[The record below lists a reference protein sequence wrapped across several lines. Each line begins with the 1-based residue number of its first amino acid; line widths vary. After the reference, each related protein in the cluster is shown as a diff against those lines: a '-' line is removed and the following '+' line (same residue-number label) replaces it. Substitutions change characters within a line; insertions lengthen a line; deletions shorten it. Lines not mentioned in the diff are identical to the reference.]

1 MDPYTA
7 RSPRSR
13 RDRISVAAAV
23 ALGAGLLLGGGGWA
37 LIANGDECA
46 RDEASLVVKADP
58 AIAPAA
64 SALAAREGSGRCAAV
79 KVTAEASADTA
90 AAISAG
96 RNVPDV
102 WIPDSELW
110 LDLARGGPS
119 GRTVLGRSASVAV
132 SPLLIAYPPDEGA
145 PPDRTW
151 AGLLAAQPDGTGDDP
166 PEAGNDLVVRVPDPA
181 RTAAGMA
188 SLLALQDAIGPGQ
201 GFTSL
206 KRFAATLRTIETLD
220 PGEDPRAALSEPAE
234 GSSAQVAVV
243 SEQQATRWPAG
254 RPGTVYPASGTPA
267 LDFPFTVTTAD
278 LAKQHRADDLLRRFQ
293 SPSGVAELNRRGLR
307 GGGGAK
313 AAAGGALSTPLP
325 RILPLASPGAA
336 SRIQQTWRSFKQE
349 INVLALVDPSG
360 PAGTAMTGAAWRD
373 AIGPGGNRLDAML
386 VSLNRGLN
394 LVGDDSEFGLWTTSG
409 AARRSYRPVVGIGE
423 LGGRTRTATTHRLV
437 LEQRLN
443 AIRPR
448 RGRDGA
454 IYESVVAAYRE
465 MKRRYDADQ
474 INVVLVLTAMGADGH
489 PSAQFGKALERLR
502 REVDPARPIVFVVV
516 GFGSGLDPGLKQLT
530 GAVQGQS
537 FQIRNPEGIEELFRN
552 SDLMRVCSPPQC

>member
-79 KVTAEASADTA
+79 RVVAESSADTA

-132 SPLLIAYPPDEGA
+132 SPLLFAYPPDEGA
-145 PPDRTW
+145 PDDRTW
-151 AGLLAAQPDGTGDDP
+151 AGLLAALPDGTDADRS
-166 PEAGNDLVVRVPDPA
+166 EAGNDLVVRVPDPA
-181 RTAAGMA
+181 RTASGMA
-188 SLLALQDAIGPGQ
+188 SLLALQDSIGQGQ

-220 PGEDPRAALSEPAE
+220 PDEDPRAALSDPAE
-234 GSSAQVAVV
+234 GASGQVAVV
-243 SEQQATRWPAG
+243 SEQQATRWPPG

-278 LAKQHRADDLLRRFQ
+278 LAGQRRADDLLRRFR

-307 GGGGAK
+307 GSRTK
-313 AAAGGALSTPLP
+313 AAGGALSTPLP

-373 AIGPGGNRLDAML
+373 AIRPGGTRLDAML

-409 AARRSYRPVVGIGE
+409 EAHRPYRPVAGIGG
-423 LGGRTRTATTHRLV
+423 LGGRTRTTGTTHRLV

-448 RGRDGA
+448 RARDGA
-454 IYESVVAAYRE
+454 IYESVVAAYQE
-465 MKRRYDADQ
+465 MKRRYDGDQ
-474 INVVLVLTAMGADGH
+474 INVVLVLTAMGADGR
-489 PSAQFGKALERLR
+489 PPAQFGKALERLR
-502 REVDPARPIVFVVV
+502 RQVDPARPIVFVVV